1 MIQYG
6 AMQLYDWSGIP
17 KEQLNPLIARQVIH
31 GKQMTIGRLFLKK
44 GAVVPDHSHHHE
56 QVTVLE
62 SGRLRFVIDGRE
74 QELAGG
80 QVLEIPPHAVHR
92 VEALEDSVAMDVF
105 SPSREDWIR
114 GDDAYLRR

>member
-1 MIQYG
+1 
-6 AMQLYDWSGIP
+6 MQLYDWSQIP
-17 KEQLNPLIARQVIH
+17 KEQLNPQIARQVVH
-31 GKQMTIGRLFLKK
+31 GAKLTIARLFLRK

-62 SGRLRFVIDGRE
+62 EGRLLFTIDGQE

-80 QVLEIPPHAVHR
+80 QALEIPPHAVHK
-92 VEALEDSVAMDVF
+92 VVAMEDSVALDVF
-105 SPSREDWIR
+105 SPAREDWIR